1 MTYQPHF
8 HNCKQQRRKSA
19 EVHVVLPCA
28 AMCCHVLPCAMC
40 HGCHVPRFR
49 VLQAGQQGR
58 DQALAELGL
67 HLAMRQTASGSRLE
81 EISDSSVAL
90 GASKLSPL
98 RASSSSSKASPRR
111 LTRAALRNG
120 PNVPTKPWSTVVNCG
135 HPWLPLVTSLVT
147 ALVIHSASLH
157 GRHPMPEEGQAYG
170 SIRADQAVNRHARVI
185 VPPQQVW

>member
-1 MTYQPHF
+1 MQTTKAQ
-8 HNCKQQRRKSA
+8 KRRSA
-19 EVHVVLPCA
+19 CCA